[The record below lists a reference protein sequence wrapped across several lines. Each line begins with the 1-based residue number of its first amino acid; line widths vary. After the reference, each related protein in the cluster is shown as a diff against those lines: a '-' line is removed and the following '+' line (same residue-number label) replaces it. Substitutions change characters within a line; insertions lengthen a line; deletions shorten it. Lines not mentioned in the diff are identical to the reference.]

1 MVLKQRELSS
11 PWVVKTS
18 SGALRLTDKTIS
30 PNSLTQLCQMLKWVA
45 KNVIDEINIPKDL

>member
-1 MVLKQRELSS
+1 MVLKQWELSS